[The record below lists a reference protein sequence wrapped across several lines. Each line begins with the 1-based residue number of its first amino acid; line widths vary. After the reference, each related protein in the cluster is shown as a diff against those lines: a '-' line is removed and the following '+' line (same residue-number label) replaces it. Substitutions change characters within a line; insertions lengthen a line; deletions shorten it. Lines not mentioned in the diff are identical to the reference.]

1 MEVQIK
7 IKRHQGM
14 FIVYYKR
21 LCFWIRLSEHEFF
34 NLNAAMEYT
43 SKHFKKKYN
52 KKKSIYFTQ
61 TEVYKLELTNN
72 SE

>member
-1 MEVQIK
+1 MIKIK
-7 IKRHQGM
+7 IKRKQGG
-14 FIVYYKR
+14 FIVYYKY

-43 SKHFKKKYN
+43 SKYFKKKYN
-52 KKKSIYFTQ
+52 KKKSRFYTES
-61 TEVYKLELTNN
+61 EVYELDLMNN